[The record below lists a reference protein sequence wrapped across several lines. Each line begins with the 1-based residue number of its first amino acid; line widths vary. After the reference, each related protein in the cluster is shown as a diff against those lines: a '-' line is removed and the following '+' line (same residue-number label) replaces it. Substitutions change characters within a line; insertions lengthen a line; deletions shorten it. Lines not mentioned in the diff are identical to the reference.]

1 MTLTEYFEEQFRPGL
16 REGNVAKLVDDEQF
30 DGGELSLKFQET
42 PLIAR
47 FHKLMNQPRRGVE
60 GIRETTLAG
69 RESQR
74 EARVSLAGAAIAEGD
89 DVVTGDDIFAARKLQ
104 NERFVERCDGGEV
117 ERVETF
123 HRREMRHAY
132 APLDHAALAID
143 EFELREP

>member
-60 GIRETTLAG
+60 GNRETTLAG

-74 EARVSLAGAAIAEGD
+74 EARVSLAGAARSS
-89 DVVTGDDIFAARKLQ
+89 DILPGIKTL
-104 NERFVERCDGGEV
+104 
-117 ERVETF
+117 RVEST
-123 HRREMRHAY
+123 
-132 APLDHAALAID
+132 IGTI
-143 EFELREP
+143 

>member
-60 GIRETTLAG
+60 GNRETTLAG
-69 RESQR
+69 RAPGRGSR
-74 EARVSLAGAAIAEGD
+74 CARTSEDAPDPGKQQAGAGFSVANNRPRRGERSWETTAMASPGGVIQRCRRAVNNLPSWGD
-89 DVVTGDDIFAARKLQ
+89 L
-104 NERFVERCDGGEV
+104 
-117 ERVETF
+117 
-123 HRREMRHAY
+123 
-132 APLDHAALAID
+132 P
-143 EFELREP
+143 